1 MTNIVFYNILA
12 TAVIIVVFIILVGII
27 LTMTA
32 IIEKWDEEDKNDEGT
47 EDSVQ

>member
-1 MTNIVFYNILA
+1 MNNVAFYNILA

-32 IIEKWDEEDKNDEGT
+32 IIEKWDEEDKEDETKNGK
-47 EDSVQ
+47 

>member
-1 MTNIVFYNILA
+1 MTNVLFYNILA

-32 IIEKWDEEDKNDEGT
+32 IIEKWDEEDK
-47 EDSVQ
+47 

>member
-32 IIEKWDEEDKNDEGT
+32 IIEKWDEEDKEDE
-47 EDSVQ
+47 QK

>member
-32 IIEKWDEEDKNDEGT
+32 IIEKWDEEDKEDET
-47 EDSVQ
+47 KNRK

>member
-1 MTNIVFYNILA
+1 MTNIAFYNILA

-32 IIEKWDEEDKNDEGT
+32 IIEKWDEEDKEDE
-47 EDSVQ
+47 QK

>member
-1 MTNIVFYNILA
+1 MTNVLFYNILA

-32 IIEKWDEEDKNDEGT
+32 IIEKWDEEDKENDNT
-47 EDSVQ
+47 

>member
-1 MTNIVFYNILA
+1 MTNVLFYNILA

-32 IIEKWDEEDKNDEGT
+32 IIEKWDEEDKENEESGGRK
-47 EDSVQ
+47 

>member
-32 IIEKWDEEDKNDEGT
+32 IIEKWDEEDK
-47 EDSVQ
+47 EDDKT

>member
-1 MTNIVFYNILA
+1 MTNILFYNILA

-32 IIEKWDEEDKNDEGT
+32 IIEKWDEEEKEDETKNGK
-47 EDSVQ
+47 

>member
-1 MTNIVFYNILA
+1 MNNIAFYNILA

-32 IIEKWDEEDKNDEGT
+32 IIEKWDEEDKENEESSGRK
-47 EDSVQ
+47 

>member
-1 MTNIVFYNILA
+1 MTNVLFYNILA

-32 IIEKWDEEDKNDEGT
+32 IIEKWDEEDKEDE
-47 EDSVQ
+47 QK

>member
-1 MTNIVFYNILA
+1 MTNVLFYNILA

-32 IIEKWDEEDKNDEGT
+32 IIEKWDEEDKKDE
-47 EDSVQ
+47 Q

>member
-32 IIEKWDEEDKNDEGT
+32 IIEKWDEEDKKDE
-47 EDSVQ
+47 Q

>member
-1 MTNIVFYNILA
+1 MNNIAFYNILA

-32 IIEKWDEEDKNDEGT
+32 IIEKWDEEDKKDE
-47 EDSVQ
+47 Q

>member
-32 IIEKWDEEDKNDEGT
+32 IIEKWDEEDKENEESSGRK
-47 EDSVQ
+47 

>member
-32 IIEKWDEEDKNDEGT
+32 IIEKWDEEEK
-47 EDSVQ
+47 EDDL